1 MEWCSWNCAN
11 TTPVLSRLPVLA
23 IILLFPR
30 HIVEV
35 TCKHSMQGRTVC
47 WQPMDNTSLCI
58 GTSCYFYYYHITSTV
73 LYQWHDSLQS
83 QAKEYFLKLSD
94 AKVTKDELKMKPLK
108 KMVGPLMNLHVKEDA
123 QPFAI
128 QTQSLLPI
136 TIGMQSR
143 QSWTWW
149 WHEAFHT
156 LDGQSFFSMLLSLVA
171 VAMPNSGVRITT
183 DFPGST
189 NHQVQCPVHP
199 SQQYW
204 HMDPKVHFLY
214 QNNALCGTGWQT
226 KLAEE
231 DHDHLHA
238 VAQWVLQQQGCLS
251 SGVTWYCDMW
261 TMHFAVTKTTSPLS
275 STSIRSITGCR
286 KHKMTNF
293 QCQVQCVGIS
303 SSAPKMHSLF
313 AESHN

>member
-1 MEWCSWNCAN
+1 
-11 TTPVLSRLPVLA
+11 
-23 IILLFPR
+23 
-30 HIVEV
+30 
-35 TCKHSMQGRTVC
+35 
-47 WQPMDNTSLCI
+47 
-58 GTSCYFYYYHITSTV
+58 
-73 LYQWHDSLQS
+73 
-83 QAKEYFLKLSD
+83 
-94 AKVTKDELKMKPLK
+94 
-108 KMVGPLMNLHVKEDA
+108 MNLHVKEDA

-251 SGVTWYCDMW
+251 SGMTWYCNMW

-275 STSIRSITGCR
+275 STSIRSVTGCR

-293 QCQVQCVGIS
+293 QRQVQCVGIS

-313 AESHN
+313 AESHNQAADKNMAEFHLHLLNQVCASFPCMYVLLQCIVISIHQTVLFCYCNYQQYPWQLWRPL